1 MEAPRMNPSRRIIPK
16 ILIQWNEAKQR
27 YLAITTVGFIS
38 TRLVGS
44 PLSQAKIFES
54 NGCDELAIIRIGG
67 GDSERDFQA
76 LIEEVSDAIYTP
88 LAIGG
93 SIHSAEQ
100 AVELTAT
107 GADKVIISSTET
119 WSGLGLAITDRLGAQ
134 AVIAAV
140 DYSEQSMTMHHDSSL
155 GLRTFIDAI
164 PALGVGEVMLN
175 SIERD
180 GSRSGYD
187 THTISMASDVLE
199 IPIIAGTGA
208 GSGIDVAEAITAG
221 ADAAA
226 VGTLFAFTDQNPMQM
241 RAHVLNAGHH
251 VRMNR

>member
-1 MEAPRMNPSRRIIPK
+1 MNPSRRIIPK
-16 ILIQWNEAKQR
+16 ILIQWSAAKKS
-27 YLAITTVGFIS
+27 YLAITSVGYTT
-38 TRLVGS
+38 TRIVGS

-54 NGCDELAIIRIGG
+54 NGCDELAIIRVGE
-67 GDSERDFQA
+67 GDSETDFHT
-76 LIEEVSDAIYTP
+76 LIQEVSDAIYTP
-88 LAIGG
+88 LAVGG

-100 AVELTAT
+100 AVELVAA
-107 GADKVIISSTET
+107 GADKIILGSAAT

-140 DYSEQSMTMHHDSSL
+140 DYSEQTMTMRDDVSL
-155 GLRTFIDAI
+155 SLMTVLDAL
-164 PALGVGEVMLN
+164 PKLGVGEVMLN
-175 SIERD
+175 AIERD

-187 THTISMASDVLE
+187 TKTISMASSLLDL
-199 IPIIAGTGA
+199 PIIAGTGA
-208 GSGIDVAEAITAG
+208 GSGMDVADAITAG